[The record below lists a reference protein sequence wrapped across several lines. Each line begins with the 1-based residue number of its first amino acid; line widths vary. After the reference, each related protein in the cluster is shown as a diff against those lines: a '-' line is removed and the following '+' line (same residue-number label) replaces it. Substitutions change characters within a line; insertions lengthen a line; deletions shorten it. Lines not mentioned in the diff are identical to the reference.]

1 MYAETSTWGIVLSHT
16 DQFLAGL
23 LITVEVSVLAF
34 ACSLVIGILGA
45 AARRSRFGLLRVIVA
60 VYVEV
65 FRNTPLLLQVFIAY
79 FALPELGLP
88 LTNFQA
94 GVVALAANAGAYLVE
109 IIRGGLAAV
118 PTGQLDAAHMLSLTP
133 TDTFR
138 RIVLPQA
145 IRKVYPPIV
154 NQFVQ
159 IVLGSSLLS
168 AIALPEL
175 TGVAQTVNSETLLTL
190 QSFGFAL
197 LLYLIVSNIISFGA
211 SLLGMAVFHPP
222 LEAASRAGGARRFGP
237 LSIPTFRRGA
247 GTPTEEAMK

>member
-1 MYAETSTWGIVLSHT
+1 MYHQSTGWGIVLSHT
-16 DQFLAGL
+16 GQFLSGL

-34 ACSLVIGILGA
+34 ILALVIGIFGA
-45 AARRSRFGLLRVIVA
+45 AARRSRVRALRAIVA
-60 VYVEV
+60 IYVEI
-65 FRNTPLLLQVFIAY
+65 FRNTPLLLQVFVA
-79 FALPELGLP
+79 FFGLPALGLP

-94 GVVALAANAGAYLVE
+94 GVVALAANAGAYLIE

-118 PTGQLDAAHMLSLTP
+118 PEGQLDAAHVLSLTR
-133 TDTFR
+133 TDTFS

-175 TGVAQTVNSETLLTL
+175 TGAAQTVNSETLLTL

-197 LLYLIVSNIISFGA
+197 ILYLIVSNIISVG
-211 SLLGMAVFHPP
+211 SNLLAAVIFHPP
-222 LEAASRAGGARRFGP
+222 LQAVTRAASRRR
-237 LSIPTFRRGA
+237 LRWLIIPDAKKDLRLKSG
-247 GTPTEEAMK
+247 M

>member
-1 MYAETSTWGIVLSHT
+1 MVAESTGWGVVLSYT

-34 ACSLVIGILGA
+34 VISLVIGILGA
-45 AARRSRFGLLRVIVA
+45 AARRSRSRLLRVVVGI
-60 VYVEV
+60 YVEV
-65 FRNTPLLLQVFIAY
+65 FRNTPLLLQVFVAY
-79 FALPELGLP
+79 FALPEMGLP

-94 GVVALAANAGAYLVE
+94 GVVALAANAGAYLIE

-118 PTGQLDAAHMLSLTP
+118 PRGQLDAAHMLSLT
-133 TDTFR
+133 TADTFR

-197 LLYLIVSNIISFGA
+197 VLYLIVSNIISVG
-211 SLLGMAVFHPP
+211 SNLLGAVIFHPP
-222 LEAASRAGGARRFGP
+222 LEASTGRSRRLGRRWPTLARLKPARRLQKEG
-237 LSIPTFRRGA
+237 
-247 GTPTEEAMK
+247 

>member
-1 MYAETSTWGIVLSHT
+1 MHHESTGWGTVLSHT
-16 DQFLAGL
+16 DQFLSGL

-34 ACSLVIGILGA
+34 IFALIIGILGA
-45 AARRSRFGLLRVIVA
+45 AARRSRFRILRVIVGI
-60 VYVEV
+60 YVEI
-65 FRNTPLLLQVFIAY
+65 FRNTPLLLQVFVA
-79 FALPELGLP
+79 FFGLPALGLP

-94 GVVALAANAGAYLVE
+94 GAVALAANAGAYLVE

-118 PTGQLDAAHMLSLTP
+118 PPGQLDAAHVLSLTR
-133 TDTFR
+133 TDTFS

-197 LLYLIVSNIISFGA
+197 ILYLIVSNIISVG
-211 SLLGMAVFHPP
+211 SNLLGAVIFHPP
-222 LEAASRAGGARRFGP
+222 LEAGGRSAGKGRRRW
-237 LSIPTFRRGA
+237 LIIP
-247 GTPTEEAMK
+247 GTNKEPRLKSGV